1 MLQRY
6 LQVKS
11 KITTCFCLL
20 LFPQQVKI
28 GLYSYASNFYMI
40 LSLDIL
46 ISYLFPFKII
56 VW

>member
-46 ISYLFPFKII
+46 ISYLFLFKII